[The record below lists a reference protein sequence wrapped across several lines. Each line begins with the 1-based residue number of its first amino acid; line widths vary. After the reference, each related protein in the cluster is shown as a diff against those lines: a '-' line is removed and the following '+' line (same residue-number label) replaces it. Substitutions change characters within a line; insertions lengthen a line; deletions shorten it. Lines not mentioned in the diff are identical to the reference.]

1 MSILQKAM
9 DLLQTM
15 PEQKIEIVYAY
26 MRFVNTLA
34 EDEEKITKKKS
45 AKSIAGIARQYA
57 NPDLI
62 SLEKEAFANAMVEKH
77 AID

>member
-34 EDEEKITKKKS
+34 ED
-45 AKSIAGIARQYA
+45 
-57 NPDLI
+57 
-62 SLEKEAFANAMVEKH
+62 
-77 AID
+77 